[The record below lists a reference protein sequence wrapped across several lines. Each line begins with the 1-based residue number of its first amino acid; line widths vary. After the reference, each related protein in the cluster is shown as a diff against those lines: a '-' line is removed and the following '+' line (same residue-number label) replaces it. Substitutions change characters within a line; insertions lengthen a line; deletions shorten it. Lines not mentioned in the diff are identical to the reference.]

1 MTDSINPLLDQ
12 KVEYIKEEIREI
24 KVDIKE
30 IATIN
35 KATSDRI
42 VEIEKKVALQ
52 GSDITFLQ
60 KFVGFFSKAG
70 WLFVGGI
77 IASIVTF
84 IVSGGLVG

>member
-1 MTDSINPLLDQ
+1 MTNSINPLLDQ
-12 KVEYIKEEIREI
+12 KIEYIKEEIKEI
-24 KVDIKE
+24 KTAMKE
-30 IATIN
+30 IAAIN
-35 KATSDRI
+35 KAAAERI
-42 VEIEKKVALQ
+42 VEIEKNLALQ
-52 GSDITFLQ
+52 DSDITSLQ